1 MRLEDIPAVLGGLV
15 AVLGLWLLWDAVT
28 ADREP
33 PLARERRRRARA
45 DRDRLGE
52 GALGLGTLCMAASL
66 IGRDT
71 WRYGTVAV
79 IAGGILLVAGAAL
92 NFRFLRELLVFRGPA
107 RRQDERAPRGPEAD
121 RYAAPGGGEPP
132 GEDGGEAKNRN

>member
-33 PLARERRRRARA
+33 PLARERRRRPRA

-52 GALGLGTLCMAASL
+52 AALGLATLCVAASL

-71 WRYGTVAV
+71 WRYGTVAM
-79 IAGGILLVAGAAL
+79 IAGGILFVTGAAL

-107 RRQDERAPRGPEAD
+107 RRQEERVPRGPEAD
-121 RYAAPGGGEPP
+121 RYAAPGNDEGRP
-132 GEDGGEAKNRN
+132 GER